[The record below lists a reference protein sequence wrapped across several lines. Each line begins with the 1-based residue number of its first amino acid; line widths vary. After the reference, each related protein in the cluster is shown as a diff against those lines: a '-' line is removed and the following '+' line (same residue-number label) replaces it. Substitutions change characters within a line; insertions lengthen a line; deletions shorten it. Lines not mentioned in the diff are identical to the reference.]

1 MRGAIVA
8 VLKYEGLRKMMKK
21 PLRWQAAVR

>member
-8 VLKYEGLRKMMKK
+8 VLKYEGLAKNDEEA
-21 PLRWQAAVR
+21 LALQAAVR